1 MYSFLS
7 PGTKKV
13 VVSGGSTIWNI
24 CFLKLTS
31 CPTVQDVKSWSILP
45 DVFQATVHF
54 FPLVQVF
61 FSANMHLRDMF
72 FNITLP
78 RIPSPS
84 EVINNWPLISSSAK
98 KSCTSDPMLTSLVM
112 DWRIDVFLPIIMNM
126 SILSLDRWLR
136 GLPVTYHADFFFF
149 FHVF

>member
-1 MYSFLS
+1 MKYMFFKVNFMSDSSRCQIMEHLTRSF
-7 PGTKKV
+7 PGYCT
-13 VVSGGSTIWNI
+13 
-24 CFLKLTS
+24 
-31 CPTVQDVKSWSILP
+31 
-45 DVFQATVHF
+45 F

-112 DWRIDVFLPIIMNM
+112 D
-126 SILSLDRWLR
+126 
-136 GLPVTYHADFFFF
+136 
-149 FHVF
+149 